1 MLKFVLD
8 LFFPPVCGI
17 CGKFDKN
24 WICYN
29 CKQKINLNKKSI
41 VTNVYGK
48 EYDKFIFL
56 FSYKDIRKL
65 ILDYKFNGKSYLY
78 NTFSKIILDDFKIC
92 EELKK
97 YDVIIPV
104 PMSKKKKARRGYN
117 QTELIAKCLA
127 KELNIEYNNKSLVKI
142 KLNKT
147 QSTLTEKERF
157 ENVKNVFD
165 IKNSELVKDKK
176 VILFDDILTTGA
188 TLDECSKVLKKN
200 RVNDIVVLT
209 LAKD

>member
-17 CGKFDKN
+17 CGNFNKD
-24 WICYN
+24 WICDN
-29 CKQKINLNKKSI
+29 CKKKLDLNKKSI
-41 VTNVYGK
+41 ITNIYGK
-48 EYDKFIFL
+48 KYKKFIFL
-56 FSYKDIRKL
+56 YLYEDIRKI
-65 ILDYKFNGKSYLY
+65 ILDYKFNGKAYLY
-78 NTFSKIILDDFKIC
+78 HTFVNLILKEFKIC

-117 QTELIAKCLA
+117 QTELISKYLA
-127 KELNIEYNNKSLVKI
+127 KELGLEYNNKSLVKI
-142 KLNKT
+142 KSNKT

-157 ENVKNVFD
+157 ENVKNVFE
-165 IKNSELVKDKK
+165 IQNKELIKDKNI
-176 VILFDDILTTGA
+176 ILFDDILTTGA
-188 TLDECSKVLKKN
+188 TIDECSKVLKKN
-200 RVNDIVVLT
+200 GVNDIVVMT